1 MVTKMAKIVQ
11 KTDSISYHR
20 SRCGHAEM
28 NEATARQDGNRNE
41 STQTQRFDK
50 NTALVNQDGNVN
62 VAVQDQRTL
71 TNMAK
76 GSEAIIRQ
84 NGNFNKAEQM
94 QKERTTMRKP
104 QDGNH
109 NSAWTTQTGDKNSAI
124 TSRW

>member
-1 MVTKMAKIVQ
+1 
-11 KTDSISYHR
+11 
-20 SRCGHAEM
+20 M
-28 NEATARQDGNRNE
+28 NEATRQDGNRNE

-84 NGNFNKAEQM
+84 NGNFNKAKRRGQLCE
-94 QKERTTMRKP
+94 
-104 QDGNH
+104 NY
-109 NSAWTTQTGDKNSAI
+109 
-124 TSRW
+124 SRW